1 MKLRSALGI
10 GLVTFAVLGLFS
22 LINLNNPSVGVAN
35 IEANREPALL
45 SSIASTTTEQEST
58 TTQAETT
65 TSLLTTTTTA
75 APTTTTTQPSTT
87 TTAKPTTTT
96 TKAPATTTTQAPA
109 TTAPPNGSFS
119 SSSEAQFEQLIN
131 SHRAN
136 SGLAA
141 LSSDSGLDAEA
152 RAWSQTMATT
162 GSFEH
167 SNISRFLGPW
177 SSVGENIAY
186 GGSVTSMFN
195 GLVASS
201 GHNANMLGDYTHF
214 GIGVW
219 VDGNG
224 TLWTT
229 HVFTK

>member
-1 MKLRSALGI
+1 MA
-10 GLVTFAVLGLFS
+10 FAVIALFS
-22 LINLNNPSVGVAN
+22 LINWNSPGVSVAS
-35 IEANREPALL
+35 IEANREPSLL
-45 SSIASTTTEQEST
+45 SSASSTTTAPKPS

-65 TSLLTTTTTA
+65 TSIQTTTTT
-75 APTTTTTQPSTT
+75 APTTTTTQPTTT

-96 TKAPATTTTQAPA
+96 TKKPAPTTTQPPT
-109 TTAPPNGSFS
+109 TTAPPSGSFS
-119 SSSEAQFEQLIN
+119 SSSEAQFEDLIN

-136 SGLAA
+136 NGLAA
-141 LSSDSGLDAEA
+141 LKSDSGLDAEA

-162 GSFEH
+162 GNFEH

-201 GHNANMLGDYTHF
+201 GHNANMLGDFTHF

>member
-1 MKLRSALGI
+1 MKFRSALGV
-10 GLVTFAVLGLFS
+10 GLVAFAVIALFS
-22 LINLNNPSVGVAN
+22 LINWNSPGVGVAS

-45 SSIASTTTEQEST
+45 SSM
-58 TTQAETT
+58 
-65 TSLLTTTTTA
+65 TTTTTA
-75 APTTTTTQPSTT
+75 QQTSTTSVPETTTTTLAATTTTAPPTTT

-96 TKAPATTTTQAPA
+96 TKTTPATTTTVAPT
-109 TTAPPNGSFS
+109 TTAAPSGSS
-119 SSSEAQFEQLIN
+119 NSGYEADFEQLIN

-136 SGLAA
+136 NGLSA
-141 LSSDSGLDAEA
+141 LISDSNLDSEA
-152 RAWSQTMATT
+152 RSWSQTMATT
-162 GSFEH
+162 GNFEH
-167 SNISRFLGPW
+167 SDISRFLGPW

-201 GHNANMLGDYTHF
+201 GHNANMLGDFTHF